1 MEWINTVG
9 KAAGSI
15 VTILGLISLILI
27 KPLRALARA
36 KKDEAALARE
46 FQKTVLEKLDAIN
59 DDIADLQYERLSQ
72 AHDFY
77 TAQGWCPTSK
87 KQQLCQMYKSYHE
100 KGRNHLSEHYEQD
113 ILSLRDK
120 P

>member
-1 MEWINTVG
+1 MEWINTWG

-15 VTILGLISLILI
+15 VTILGLISLILV
-27 KPLRALARA
+27 KPVKGYLNAR
-36 KKDEAALARE
+36 KKEAEAVRE
-46 FQKTVLEKLDAIN
+46 FQETVLAKLDAIN
-59 DDIADLQYERLSQ
+59 DDIADLQYERLAQ

-77 TAQGWCPTSK
+77 MGQGWCPTSE
-87 KQQLCQMYKSYHE
+87 KQMLCQMYKSYHG

-113 ILSLRDK
+113 IVSLRDK